1 MFVSVVQ
8 FDQIL
13 HVHRNEANRTTP
25 RHTVFSFMSQFK
37 YTPYVS
43 VPGFPR
49 LEPGMRVVALLREQ
63 DNWKTLV
70 GWRDLDTGSLAAPD
84 ARFHV
89 YRLIFLLLWLSAVAW
104 ITAGDRSNLPQVI
117 SVLFFAVFG
126 LFAVLEL
133 KAALRAHAE
142 TVALQELP
150 NAA

>member
-8 FDQIL
+8 FDEVL
-13 HVHRNEANRTTP
+13 HVHRNEANQNMP

-70 GWRDLDTGSLAAPD
+70 GWRDLETGALATPDVRYHVHHLISLLVGLAG
-84 ARFHV
+84 
-89 YRLIFLLLWLSAVAW
+89 VAW
-104 ITAGDRSNLPQVI
+104 LTTGERFNLPLMI
-117 SVLFFAVFG
+117 PVLLFGVFG
-126 LFAVLEL
+126 LSAVLEL
-133 KAALRAHAE
+133 KAARRAHAE

>member
-8 FDQIL
+8 FDEVL

-25 RHTVFSFMSQFK
+25 RHTVFSFMSQFN

-70 GWRDLDTGSLAAPD
+70 GWRDLETGALAAPD
-84 ARFHV
+84 VRFHV
-89 YRLIFLLLWLSAVAW
+89 HRLIFLLVWLAAVAW
-104 ITAGDRSNLPQVI
+104 MTTGERSNLPLVI
-117 SVLFFAVFG
+117 PVLFFGAFG

-133 KAALRAHAE
+133 KAARRAYAE
-142 TVALQELP
+142 TEALQQLP